1 MNIAA
6 ERTGRGKATMAD
18 QRLLGVM
25 ERKESRTEKTVLDRQ
40 DETTR

>member
-6 ERTGRGKATMAD
+6 ERAGRGKATMSY

-40 DETTR
+40 DETRR